1 MSSQKVKRHD
11 VFQRV
16 YHWVNLGALLLLLW
30 TGLTI
35 YDLNILGIRPFSSFA
50 IILFGDTFTSF
61 VYEIHRYA
69 AFTLLGG
76 LIFHVLYDTGI
87 RGVFW
92 SELPSKAD
100 LRGMNIMAKNFL
112 GISKE
117 YVKFH
122 KYNPGQKMLHI
133 GIAIVIVLIGATGFI
148 MSANYR
154 FLVPIWWLPVNFD
167 FVLYWS
173 RITHDLLTFALI
185 ALTTL
190 HFYFGAR
197 KENWPTFR
205 SMISGVVPKEY
216 QEKHFSSTEEP
227 EIIPA
232 PNEKK

>member
-1 MSSQKVKRHD
+1 MSSQEVKRHD
-11 VFQRV
+11 IFQRAF
-16 YHWVNLGALLLLLW
+16 HWVNFGALLLLLW

-35 YDLNILGIRPFSSFA
+35 YDLNILGIQPFSAFA
-50 IILFGDTFTSF
+50 ILLIGDVFAPLIF
-61 VYEIHRYA
+61 EIHKYA
-69 AFTLLGG
+69 AFALLGG
-76 LIFHVLYDTGI
+76 FIFHVLYDTGL

-92 SELPSKAD
+92 SEIPSKAD

-122 KYNPGQKMLHI
+122 KYNPGQKMVHI
-133 GIAIVIVLIGATGFI
+133 IIAIVVVLIGMTGFI

-154 FLVPIWWLPVNFD
+154 FLVPIWWLPLNFD

-173 RITHDLLTFALI
+173 RIAHDVLTFVLI
-185 ALTTL
+185 TLTAL

-197 KENWPTFR
+197 KENWPSFI
-205 SMISGVVPKEY
+205 SMFSGVVPKEY
-216 QEKHFSSTEEP
+216 QENHFSATKEP

-232 PNEKK
+232 PKEEK